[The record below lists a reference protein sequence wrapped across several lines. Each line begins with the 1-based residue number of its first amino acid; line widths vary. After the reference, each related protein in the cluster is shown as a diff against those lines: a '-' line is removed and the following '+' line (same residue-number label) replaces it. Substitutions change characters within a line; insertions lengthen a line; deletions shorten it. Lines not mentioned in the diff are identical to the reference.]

1 MHIPEP
7 LHAYKKPTL
16 LAVCDNEHARFFSL
30 QDRELT
36 KVGEVRVDHAS
47 KDGND
52 RASGVTSGGSHF
64 AEMSERIEDQSERRF
79 AKLLADELHHRLQ
92 RKEYEDLIMTV
103 PEPRI
108 NEFVDVLHNDVRA
121 RLVKTLGKS
130 LTKEPITEVLERIQ
144 KTARSS

>member
-7 LHAYKKPTL
+7 LHAYEKPTL
-16 LAVCDNEHARFFSL
+16 LAICDNEHARFFSL
-30 QDRELT
+30 QGRGVAE
-36 KVGEVRVDHAS
+36 VGEIRVDHAS

-52 RASGVTSGGSHF
+52 RTSGVTSGGGHF
-64 AEMSERIEDQSERRF
+64 AEMNERIEDQSEKRF
-79 AKLLADELHHRLQ
+79 AKLLAQELHRRLQ
-92 RKEYEDLIMTV
+92 AKDYEELIMTV

-108 NEFVDVLHNDVRA
+108 HEFVDGLHNDVRA

-144 KTARSS
+144 KTA

>member
-1 MHIPEP
+1 MDIPEP
-7 LHAYKKPTL
+7 LHAYEKPTL
-16 LAVCDNEHARFFSL
+16 LAVCDNEHARFYRL
-30 QDRELT
+30 LDRELT
-36 KVGEVRVDHAS
+36 DTGEIRVDHAS

-52 RASGVTSGGSHF
+52 RTSGVTSGGGHF
-64 AEMSERIEDQSERRF
+64 AEMNEKLEDQSEKRF
-79 AKLLADELHHRLQ
+79 AKLLADELHRRLQ

-108 NEFVDVLHNDVRA
+108 NEFVDGLHNDVRA

-144 KTARSS
+144 KAA

>member
-7 LHAYKKPTL
+7 LAPYEKPTL
-16 LAVCDNEHARFFSL
+16 LAVCDNEHAKFYRL

-36 KVGEVRVDHAS
+36 DTGEVRIGHAS

-52 RASGVTSGGSHF
+52 RTSGVTSGGGHF
-64 AEMSERIEDQSERRF
+64 AEMNEKLEDQSERRF
-79 AKLLADELHHRLQ
+79 AKLLAQELHRRLQ
-92 RKEYEDLIMTV
+92 EKEYEELIMTV

-108 NEFVDVLHNDVRA
+108 NEFVDGLHNDVRA
-121 RLVKTLGKS
+121 RLVTTLGKS

-144 KTARSS
+144 KTA